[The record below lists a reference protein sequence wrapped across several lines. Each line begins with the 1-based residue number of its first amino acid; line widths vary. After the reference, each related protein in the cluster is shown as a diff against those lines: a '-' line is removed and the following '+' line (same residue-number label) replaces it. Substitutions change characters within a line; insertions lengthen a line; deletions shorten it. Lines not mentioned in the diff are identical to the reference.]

1 VNTSN
6 PEKIGRYKVLD
17 RVGKGGMGVLYRGVD
32 PVLDREVAIK
42 VMLMDFSEDAEQM
55 RPRFYREARASAK
68 LQHPNIVTV
77 FEFAEEDNT
86 PFIVMEFLRGTSLA
100 QRINSPV
107 PLSLVEKINIAAQ
120 LCSALNYAHEQGV
133 VHRDVKPANVF
144 LLNDGSVKLL
154 DFGIAKVTSSTLTR
168 EGDVLGSASYMSPE
182 QVSGSE
188 AVDGR
193 SDIFSAGVLL
203 YELLSGKKPFHSEQP
218 TGIIMKI
225 LHENPA
231 PLDQLVPGLPAQL
244 VAAVNKALAK
254 KPADRYTTAG
264 EFSKELQWIG
274 KALQAM
280 SEGPDSLDETRFANP
295 SEIRRFQQALD
306 VTRTPANALP
316 AAAGAAAATA
326 DPSQIQTAP
335 TQPRWLVPAGIAAA
349 VLVGA
354 LGASMM
360 FGGSSSGES
369 AAVTPAT
376 TTNSPAAG
384 TTPPAATPA
393 TPTAANTTTPSTE
406 PPATPAAA
414 VPNEV
419 KLQVESTPPGAAI
432 ALNGRGTNLTTPA
445 TVVITG
451 EGPHRLGLSRRGYIT
466 REAPVTAADIERGSM
481 NVALTAA
488 EPTMVSVSI
497 ASTYPVEVYNGGSR
511 ISAAS
516 EAHQLKVASGSTL
529 SVRSQEYLLSA
540 PVRVEGRPV
549 EYQTPALGYLT
560 VLTRYETCNVR
571 IGQRDLGYP
580 PISRLPLVAGQ
591 HRIDI
596 VCPAGQNPQGQLVTV
611 PPNDNATARI
621 F

>member
-1 VNTSN
+1 MNTSN

-17 RVGKGGMGVLYRGVD
+17 RVGKGGMGVLYRGID

-42 VMLMDFSEDAEQM
+42 VMLMDFSDDAEQM

-77 FEFAEEDNT
+77 FEFAEEENT

-100 QRINSPV
+100 QRVNSPV
-107 PLSLVEKINIAAQ
+107 PLTVVEKIGIVAQ
-120 LCSALNYAHEQGV
+120 LCSALGYAHEQGV
-133 VHRDVKPANVF
+133 IHRDVKPANVF

-203 YELLSGKKPFHSEQP
+203 YELLSGKKPFHAEQP

-225 LHENPA
+225 LQEDPP
-231 PLDQLVPGLPAQL
+231 PLDQVVPGLPAQL
-244 VAAVNKALAK
+244 VAAVHKALAK
-254 KPADRYTTAG
+254 KPADRYATAG
-264 EFSKELQWIG
+264 EFARELQWIR

-280 SEGPDSLDETRFANP
+280 SEGADSLDETRFANP

-306 VTRTPANALP
+306 VTRPPAP
-316 AAAGAAAATA
+316 AAVPPALGAAVSSPAPGAAA
-326 DPSQIQTAP
+326 DGE
-335 TQPRWLVPAGIAAA
+335 RKWLVPAGIAAGVA
-349 VLVGA
+349 VAAIVGVVTFS
-354 LGASMM
+354 GR
-360 FGGSSSGES
+360 SSTSEAES
-369 AAVTPAT
+369 AAPPAPVASAAATPGASAPAPDGAAT
-376 TTNSPAAG
+376 PE
-384 TTPPAATPA
+384 TPPATEAP
-393 TPTAANTTTPSTE
+393 PVVAA
-406 PPATPAAA
+406 
-414 VPNEV
+414 EV
-419 KLQVESTPPGAAI
+419 KIEVESTPEGAAI
-432 ALNGRGTNLTTPA
+432 SLNGRGTSLTTPA

-451 EGPHRLGLSRRGYIT
+451 EGPHRLELSRRGFVSREVPIT
-466 REAPVTAADIERGSM
+466 EADLERGSM
-481 NVALTAA
+481 SVTLAAA
-488 EPTMVSVSI
+488 EPPMVAVSI
-497 ASTYPVEVYNGGSR
+497 ASTYPVEVYNGNRR

-516 EAHQLKVASGSTL
+516 ESHTLRVAAGSTL

-540 PVRVEGRPV
+540 PVRVESRAL
-549 EYQTPALGYLT
+549 EYQAPALGYLT

-580 PISRLPLVAGQ
+580 PITRLPLVAGQ
-591 HRIDI
+591 HRVDI
-596 VCPAGQNPQGQLVTV
+596 VCPAGPNPQGQIVTV
-611 PPNDNATARI
+611 PPNDTATARI